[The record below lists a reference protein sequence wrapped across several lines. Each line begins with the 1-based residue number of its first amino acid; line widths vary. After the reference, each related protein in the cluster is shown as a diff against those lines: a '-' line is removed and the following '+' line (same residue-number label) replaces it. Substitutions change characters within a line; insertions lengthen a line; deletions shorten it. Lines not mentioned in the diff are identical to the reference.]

1 MLPAPKVLEGAAPLP
16 TARGRRR
23 SLLLPPN
30 TCFAP
35 PKRPRN
41 RKGKFPPSSLRSWL
55 CSVGRRRLFQR
66 HGGSDVW
73 PVPTSQRAWSRVL
86 VVSFPCL
93 VQANLWTGK
102 ESVVVG
108 FGSDLVQRQQRS
120 ECMSTS
126 SARHTVRQLQQKQQ
140 QQHCQPQSNHLPLHH
155 QPAQSSLSFHL
166 EPQPRTRT
174 MRGSC
179 KQRET

>member
-1 MLPAPKVLEGAAPLP
+1 MLPAPKVHEGAAPLP

-30 TCFAP
+30 TCFAA

-73 PVPTSQRAWSRVL
+73 PVPTSQRAWSRVHRCWLFPSPVRGALFKPTIRWHGVRGASSHALGRVAL
-86 VVSFPCL
+86 V
-93 VQANLWTGK
+93 
-102 ESVVVG
+102 
-108 FGSDLVQRQQRS
+108 
-120 ECMSTS
+120 
-126 SARHTVRQLQQKQQ
+126 
-140 QQHCQPQSNHLPLHH
+140 
-155 QPAQSSLSFHL
+155 
-166 EPQPRTRT
+166 
-174 MRGSC
+174 RGGGV
-179 KQRET
+179 KPIP